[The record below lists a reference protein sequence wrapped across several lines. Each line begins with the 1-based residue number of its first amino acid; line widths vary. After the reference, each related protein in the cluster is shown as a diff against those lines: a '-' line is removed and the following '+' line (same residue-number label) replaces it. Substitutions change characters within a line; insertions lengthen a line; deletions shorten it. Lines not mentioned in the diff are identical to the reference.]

1 MLLSFCSTVN
11 KTAILVLVLILAGA
25 APSKLVKTKLAEGIT
40 VSVPPELKPML
51 PEDIAQ
57 RYPSV
62 RAPLGAFTNDER
74 LVDFNVNI
82 SATQWPDS
90 DLAIAQK
97 FFKSGINNL
106 HDKVEWIDE
115 GIRELHKKKFIYFE
129 FISRV
134 NGSKRDL
141 GEQQAIQ
148 RYIYIQYYIE
158 PKRTLVFSFSCP
170 KDLRSEWQPTAQAM
184 MKRITVK

>member
-1 MLLSFCSTVN
+1 MPRSFLFPNN
-11 KTAILVLVLILAGA
+11 KIAILFLSLILAGA
-25 APSKLVKTKLAEGIT
+25 APGKLVKTKLAEGIT
-40 VSVPPELKPML
+40 VSVPPELKPMS

-74 LVDFNVNI
+74 LVDFSINI
-82 SATQWPDS
+82 SATQWPDG
-90 DLAIAQK
+90 DLTMAQK

-115 GIRELHKKKFIYFE
+115 GIREQHKKKFVHFE

-134 NGSKRDL
+134 NGSKREL

-170 KDLRSEWQPTAQAM
+170 KDLRSEWQPMAQAM